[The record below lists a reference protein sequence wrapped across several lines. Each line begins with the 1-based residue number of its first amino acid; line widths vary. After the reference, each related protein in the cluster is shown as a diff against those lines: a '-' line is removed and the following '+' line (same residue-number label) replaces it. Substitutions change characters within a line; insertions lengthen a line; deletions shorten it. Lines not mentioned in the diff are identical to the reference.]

1 MKRLL
6 VVDDV
11 PLFRAG
17 LTAALNAA
25 GYDVIG
31 EAADGEQA
39 VAIAEIEQPDIVLL
53 DILMPGMSG
62 IEVLA
67 KIRAVSPSSKVLL
80 LTGSESEEDLVSAIR
95 GGARG
100 YILKDMPFE
109 ELVVVIDNLAAGG
122 ASVSSGMAGKLFDVT
137 RELLLHQ
144 QLIGTRKPSLT
155 GREIEVLGLVA
166 DGRTSRQIG
175 DLLFISENTVKNHIR
190 NILDKLGLHSRNEAV
205 LYAIRENMISLPS
218 PS

>member
-11 PLFRAG
+11 HLFRAG
-17 LTAALNAA
+17 LTAALTGA

-31 EAADGEQA
+31 EAADGETA
-39 VAIAEIEQPDIVLL
+39 VAIAELELPDIVLL

-62 IEVLA
+62 VDVVA
-67 KIRAVSPSSKVLL
+67 KIRAVSPASAVVL
-80 LTGSESEEDLVSAIR
+80 LTGSESAEDLIAAIR

-100 YILKDMPFE
+100 YIVKDMPFD
-109 ELVVVIDNLAAGG
+109 ELVSSIDNIANGG
-122 ASVSSGMAGKLFDVT
+122 AALSPSMAGKLFDIAK
-137 RELLLHQ
+137 ELLLHQ
-144 QLIGTRKPSLT
+144 ELLRSRKPTLT

-166 DGRTSRQIG
+166 DGMTSRQIG

-205 LYAIRENMISLPS
+205 LYAIRENLITLP
-218 PS
+218 